1 MYNGLRK
8 KGCCCLENVEWT
20 EIIIGVAI
28 SSLEEAIPIAEMA
41 CSGGLYIEDYSDIE
55 TECPKIAH
63 VDLIDEELLAKDRSK
78 ALIHLYV
85 NAESN
90 PLEYIDFIKEHFTAA
105 GILFSVESKNILE
118 QDWANN
124 WKKYFKPLKI
134 GDRLIICPSWEKYT
148 AKENEVVLDLDPG
161 MAFGT
166 GTHESTK
173 LCLEALQT
181 VIEQQ
186 KSQHQDEGLSVLDLG
201 CGSGILSIAALL
213 LGAEKAV
220 AVDIDELAVRIAVEN
235 AALNGIQKEQYTVLA
250 GNVITDTRLQ
260 DKIGVGSYH
269 IVFAN
274 IVADVI
280 IALAPVLPKFLKKDG
295 ILIASGIIDTRKD
308 EVIAGLKDYGISTTQ
323 VNTDKGWVGL
333 VCRLEVRS

>member
-1 MYNGLRK
+1 M
-8 KGCCCLENVEWT
+8 ENIKWT
-20 EIIIGVAI
+20 EIIIGVDI
-28 SSLEEAIPIAEMA
+28 NSLEEAIPIAEMA

-63 VDLIDEELLAKDRSK
+63 VDLIDEELLAKDRNK

-90 PLEYIDFIKEHFTAA
+90 PLEYIDFIKEHFAQA

-134 GDRLIICPSWEKYT
+134 GNRLVICPSWEEYT
-148 AKENEVVLDLDPG
+148 AKEYEVVLNLDPG

-173 LCLEALQT
+173 LCLEAAQK

-186 KSQHQDEGLSVLDLG
+186 KSQHENEGLSVLDLG

-220 AVDIDELAVRIAVEN
+220 AVDIDDLAVRIAAEN
-235 AALNGIQKEQYTVLA
+235 AALNGIVKEQYTVLA
-250 GNVITDTRLQ
+250 GNVITETELQ
-260 DKIGVGSYH
+260 DKIGYGKYD

-280 IALAPVLPKFLKKDG
+280 IALAPFLPKFMKKEG
-295 ILIASGIIDTRKD
+295 ILIASGIIDSRKD
-308 EVIAGLKDYGISTTQ
+308 EVIAGLKAYGISTTL
-323 VNTDKGWVGL
+323 VNTDKGWVGV
-333 VCRLEVRS
+333 VCLLEVGG